1 MTLTFDRQTYANLLV
16 EVLPQPIKTEDE
28 YQRALTIV
36 ESLIHKQEPTP
47 EEDRVLDLF
56 VILIEKFESEQ
67 YPLQN
72 LSTPHSR
79 LLHLMESGDLK
90 QTDLLGVFGSSGIT
104 SEVINGKREISKN
117 HAQKLGEF
125 FKVPPALF
133 LF

>member
-1 MTLTFDRQTYANLLV
+1 MTLTFDRQSYANLLA
-16 EVLPQPIKTEDE
+16 EVLPQPIKNEDE

-36 ESLIHKQEPTP
+36 ESLMHKQEPTP
-47 EEDRVLDLF
+47 EEDQVLDLF

-79 LLHLMESGDLK
+79 LLNLMESSNLK
-90 QTDLLGVFGSSGIT
+90 QADLLGVFGSSGIA
-104 SEVINGKREISKN
+104 SEVINGKREINKN

-125 FKVPPALF
+125 FQVSPALF

>member
-16 EVLPQPIKTEDE
+16 EVLPQLIKTEDE

-36 ESLIHKQEPTP
+36 ESLMHKQEPTP
-47 EEDRVLDLF
+47 EADQVLDLF

-72 LSTPHSR
+72 LSPPHSR
-79 LLHLMESGDLK
+79 LLHLMESGELK
-90 QTDLLGVFGSSGIT
+90 QADLLGVFGSSGIA

-125 FKVPPALF
+125 FKVSPALF